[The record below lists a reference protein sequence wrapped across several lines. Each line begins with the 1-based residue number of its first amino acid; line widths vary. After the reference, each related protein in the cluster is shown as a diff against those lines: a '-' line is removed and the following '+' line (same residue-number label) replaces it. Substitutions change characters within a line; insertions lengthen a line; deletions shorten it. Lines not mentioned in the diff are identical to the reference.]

1 MRIGI
6 LTLPLHINYGG
17 ILQAYALQTV
27 LERIGHQVYIINLQK
42 LNKKRVGYI
51 QYCITEGKLFL
62 KRILDKS
69 TIRNYEYDTIRQH
82 KIKPFIKKNIHHL
95 TKKVYNNQEFIN
107 IVKNN
112 NYDAIIVGSDQV
124 WRKWG
129 PEFASLNTFY
139 LDGLENYP
147 IRKIAYGVSFGKDDV
162 DYTNDEIKRC
172 KELVKF
178 FSAISVREKQGKSL
192 CKSILDVEAVQVLD
206 PTLLLEKEEYLTFIH
221 DVIKENGQKGLYYY
235 ILDKD
240 EKKLEFLSS
249 YAKEY
254 NMKPYEQ
261 MPVMR
266 RKDYSISI
274 NYEDYIYPSVEK
286 WLSGFYEADVVIT
299 DSFHGTVFSILFNK
313 PFIVL
318 GNSER
323 GFSRFESL
331 LSLLGL
337 ESRIA
342 LNNSLAEIERLHNDR
357 IDWISVNNKR
367 EMLKNES
374 IEFLKYYLS

>member
-51 QYCITEGKLFL
+51 QYCITEGKLLIKRFL
-62 KRILDKS
+62 HKRD
-69 TIRNYEYDTIRQH
+69 IRSYEYDTIRQH
-82 KIKPFIKKNIHHL
+82 KIKPFIKKYIHHL
-95 TKKVYNNQEFIN
+95 TKKVYSNQEFIN
-107 IVKNN
+107 VVKNN

-124 WRKWG
+124 WRKWSSK
-129 PEFASLNTFY
+129 FASLNTFY

-147 IRKIAYGVSFGKDDV
+147 IRKIAYGVSFGKDEV
-162 DYTNDEIKRC
+162 DYTSDEIKRY
-172 KELVKF
+172 KELVKS

-192 CKSILDVEAVQVLD
+192 CKSILDIDAVQVLD
-206 PTLLLEKEEYLTFIH
+206 PTLLLEKEEYLTLIH

-240 EKKLEFLSS
+240 EKKLEFLSC

-254 NMKPYEQ
+254 NLKAYEQ

-299 DSFHGTVFSILFNK
+299 DSFHGTVFSIIFNK

-318 GNSER
+318 GNQER

-342 LNNSLAEIERLHNDR
+342 HNNSLAEINRLHNDC
-357 IDWISVNNKR
+357 IDWISVNQKR
-367 EMLKNES
+367 KLLKSES
-374 IEFLKYYLS
+374 LQFLLNNLT

>member
-27 LERIGHQVYIINLQK
+27 LERMGHRVYIINLQK
-42 LNKKRVGYI
+42 LNKKRVGNI
-51 QYCITEGKLFL
+51 QSCIKLGKLL
-62 KRILDKS
+62 IKRILDKRD
-69 TIRNYEYDTIRQH
+69 IRNYEYDTIRQC

-95 TKKVYNNQEFIN
+95 TKKVYSHQEFIN
-107 IVKNN
+107 IVQDNFF
-112 NYDAIIVGSDQV
+112 DAIIVGSDQV
-124 WRKWG
+124 WRKWSSK
-129 PEFASLNTFY
+129 FASLNTFY

-147 IRKIAYGVSFGKDDV
+147 IRKIAYGVSFGKDEV
-162 DYTNDEIKRC
+162 DYTRDEIKRC
-172 KELVKF
+172 KELVKA
-178 FSAISVREKQGKSL
+178 FSAVSVREKQGKAL
-192 CKSILDVEAVQVLD
+192 CKSILDVEATQVLD
-206 PTLLLEKEEYLTFIH
+206 PTLLLEKEDYFTLIH
-221 DVIKENGQKGLYYY
+221 EVIQEKGQKGLYYY

-240 EKKLEFLSS
+240 EKKMNFLSC

-266 RKDYSISI
+266 RKDYSVSI

-299 DSFHGTVFSILFNK
+299 DSFHGTIFSILFNK

-342 LNNSLAEIERLHNDR
+342 HDYSLAEIERLHNDR

-374 IEFLKYYLS
+374 IEFLKYNLS